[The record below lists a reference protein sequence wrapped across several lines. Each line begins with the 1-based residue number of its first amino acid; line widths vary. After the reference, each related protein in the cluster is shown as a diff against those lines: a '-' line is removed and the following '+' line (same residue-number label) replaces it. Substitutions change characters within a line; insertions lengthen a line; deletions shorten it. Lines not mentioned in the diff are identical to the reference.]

1 MSDYLHQKGYIY
13 PLGKLSDE
21 EINSIYKK
29 IKGDEIS
36 KQLK

>member
-21 EINSIYKK
+21 ETNSIYKK
-29 IKGDEIS
+29 N
-36 KQLK
+36 